1 MPPLV
6 QSIFI
11 ALTSIP
17 LTLLAYWLVSKFG
30 GR

>member
-1 MPPLV
+1 MPPLA

-11 ALTSIP
+11 ALAFVP